1 MTNLDAQASYAQALD
16 NAVSDAQSS
25 DVQASDAQASDA
37 RKKIV
42 ISVEDLS
49 VSIDGRQ
56 ITHNVSMQLR
66 AGMVSALVG
75 ESGSGKSLTA
85 LALMGLLDNNARVEG
100 NAALFNASDSNESFI
115 NLLSEDAP
123 YEHIR
128 GGMIGMIFQEPS
140 SAFNPVKTIGKQI
153 EEALIYHPEKAGKLS
168 QRERKKRVISQLLEV
183 ELSDAERVYR
193 SYPHELSG
201 GQLQRAMIAMALIN
215 RPQVLIADE
224 PTTALDITTQRDIL
238 RLIRNLSEKLHLAV
252 LIITHDMSVVRAL
265 ADEMYVMQG
274 GNIVES
280 GEVQHIFANP
290 KHEYTRTLL
299 DSVPKFDMQYASSG
313 DSYESIEEVAKAIAK
328 NISNNIAENISKN
341 ISESPESESPVV
353 EVQGVSVK
361 YSHARFSKDS
371 NKFALSDANLRI
383 NSGSTLALVGESGA
397 GKTTIAK
404 LISGQ
409 IKPNSG
415 LVLLNGE
422 NLNRLNSKARRQALS
437 RIGYVFQD
445 SGSALNP
452 RKTIGWSIAE
462 PLLLHTNLDANE
474 RLERVEEML
483 NQVQV
488 PVEFAN
494 RFPHELSGG
503 QRQRVGIARALI
515 LQPSLLIADEPTS
528 ALDVTV
534 QRRVLNLLH
543 DLQQKYR
550 YACLFITH
558 DVGVVQEVASEVAI
572 IRNGSIQYIS

>member
-1 MTNLDAQASYAQALD
+1 MTNLDAQALD
-16 NAVSDAQSS
+16 NKDL
-25 DVQASDAQASDA
+25 DA
-37 RKKIV
+37 RKRIV

-56 ITHNVSMQLR
+56 ITRNVSMRLR
-66 AGMVSALVG
+66 DGMVSALVG

-100 NAALFNASDSNESFI
+100 NAALLNASDANESFI
-115 NLLSEDAP
+115 NLLSEDAS

-168 QRERKKRVISQLLEV
+168 QRERKKRVISQLLKV

-238 RLIRNLSEKLHLAV
+238 RLIRNLSEKLQLAV

-274 GNIVES
+274 GNIVEF

-328 NISNNIAENISKN
+328 NIAKN
-341 ISESPESESPVV
+341 ISESPGSESPVV

-361 YSHARFSKDS
+361 YSHARFSKNS
-371 NKFALSDANLRI
+371 NKLALANANLRI

-422 NLNRLNSKARRQALS
+422 NLNRLNNKARRQALS

-462 PLLLHTNLDANE
+462 PLLLHTNLDDNE

-483 NQVQV
+483 NQVQL
-488 PVEFAN
+488 PVEFAS

-515 LQPSLLIADEPTS
+515 LQPSLLIVDEPTS

-534 QRRVLNLLH
+534 QRCVLNLLH

-572 IRNGSIQYIS
+572 IRNGSVRYIS

>member
-1 MTNLDAQASYAQALD
+1 MTNLDAQALD
-16 NAVSDAQSS
+16 NKDL
-25 DVQASDAQASDA
+25 DA
-37 RKKIV
+37 RKRIV

-56 ITHNVSMQLR
+56 ITRNVSMRLR
-66 AGMVSALVG
+66 DGMVSALVG

-100 NAALFNASDSNESFI
+100 NAALLNASDANESFI
-115 NLLSEDAP
+115 NLLSEDVS

-238 RLIRNLSEKLHLAV
+238 RLIRNLSEKLQLAV

-328 NISNNIAENISKN
+328 NIAKN
-341 ISESPESESPVV
+341 ISESPGSEFPVV

-361 YSHARFSKDS
+361 YSHARFSKNS
-371 NKFALSDANLRI
+371 NKLALANANLRI

-422 NLNRLNSKARRQALS
+422 NLNRLNNKAHRQALS

-483 NQVQV
+483 NQVQL
-488 PVEFAN
+488 PVEFAS

-515 LQPSLLIADEPTS
+515 LQPSLLIVDEPTS

-534 QRRVLNLLH
+534 QRCVLNLLH

-572 IRNGSIQYIS
+572 IRNGSVQYIS

>member
-1 MTNLDAQASYAQALD
+1 MTNLDAQALD
-16 NAVSDAQSS
+16 NKDL
-25 DVQASDAQASDA
+25 DA
-37 RKKIV
+37 RKRIV

-56 ITHNVSMQLR
+56 ITRNVSMRLR
-66 AGMVSALVG
+66 DGMVSALVG

-100 NAALFNASDSNESFI
+100 NAALLNASDANESFI
-115 NLLSEDAP
+115 NLLSEDAS

-238 RLIRNLSEKLHLAV
+238 RLIRNLSEKLQLAV

-274 GNIVES
+274 GNIVEF

-328 NISNNIAENISKN
+328 NIAKN
-341 ISESPESESPVV
+341 ISESPGSESPVV

-371 NKFALSDANLRI
+371 NKLALANANLRI

-422 NLNRLNSKARRQALS
+422 NLNRLNNKVRRQALS

-474 RLERVEEML
+474 RLERVGEML
-483 NQVQV
+483 NQVQL
-488 PVEFAN
+488 PVEFAS

-515 LQPSLLIADEPTS
+515 LQPSLLIVDEPTS

-534 QRRVLNLLH
+534 QRCVLNLLH

-572 IRNGSIQYIS
+572 IRNGSVQYIS

>member
-1 MTNLDAQASYAQALD
+1 MTNLDAQAFDVQT
-16 NAVSDAQSS
+16 S
-25 DVQASDAQASDA
+25 DVQTSDVQASDA

-238 RLIRNLSEKLHLAV
+238 RLIRNLSEKLQLAV

-265 ADEMYVMQG
+265 ADEMHVMQG
-274 GNIVES
+274 GNIVEY

-328 NISNNIAENISKN
+328 NISNNISKN
-341 ISESPESESPVV
+341 ISESTESESPVV

-371 NKFALSDANLRI
+371 NKLALTNANLRI

-462 PLLLHTNLDANE
+462 PLLLHTNLDADE

-572 IRNGSIQYIS
+572 IRNGSVQYIS

>member
-1 MTNLDAQASYAQALD
+1 MTNLDAQALD
-16 NAVSDAQSS
+16 NKDL
-25 DVQASDAQASDA
+25 DA
-37 RKKIV
+37 RKRIV

-56 ITHNVSMQLR
+56 ITRNVSMRLR
-66 AGMVSALVG
+66 DGMVSALVG

-100 NAALFNASDSNESFI
+100 NAALLNASDANESFI
-115 NLLSEDAP
+115 NLLSEDVS

-238 RLIRNLSEKLHLAV
+238 RLIRNLSEKLQLAV

-328 NISNNIAENISKN
+328 NIAKN

-361 YSHARFSKDS
+361 YSHARFSKNS
-371 NKFALSDANLRI
+371 NKLALANANLRI

-422 NLNRLNSKARRQALS
+422 NLNRLNNKARRQALS

-483 NQVQV
+483 NQVQL
-488 PVEFAN
+488 PVEFAS

-515 LQPSLLIADEPTS
+515 LQPSLLIVDEPTS

-534 QRRVLNLLH
+534 QRCVLNLLH

-572 IRNGSIQYIS
+572 IRNGSVQYIS

>member
-1 MTNLDAQASYAQALD
+1 MTNLDAQALD
-16 NAVSDAQSS
+16 NKDL
-25 DVQASDAQASDA
+25 DA
-37 RKKIV
+37 RKRIV

-56 ITHNVSMQLR
+56 ITRNVSMRLR

-100 NAALFNASDSNESFI
+100 NAALLNASDANESFI
-115 NLLSEDAP
+115 NLLSEDAS

-238 RLIRNLSEKLHLAV
+238 RLIRNLSEKLQLAV

-328 NISNNIAENISKN
+328 NIAKN
-341 ISESPESESPVV
+341 ISESPGSESPVV

-361 YSHARFSKDS
+361 YSHARFSKNS
-371 NKFALSDANLRI
+371 NKLALANANLRI

-422 NLNRLNSKARRQALS
+422 NLNRLNNKARRQALS

-462 PLLLHTNLDANE
+462 PLLLHTNLDDNE

-483 NQVQV
+483 NQVQL
-488 PVEFAN
+488 PVEFAS

-515 LQPSLLIADEPTS
+515 LQPSLLIVDEPTS

-534 QRRVLNLLH
+534 QRCVLNLLH

-572 IRNGSIQYIS
+572 IRNGSVQYIS

>member
-1 MTNLDAQASYAQALD
+1 MTNLDAQALD
-16 NAVSDAQSS
+16 NKDL
-25 DVQASDAQASDA
+25 DA
-37 RKKIV
+37 RKRIV

-56 ITHNVSMQLR
+56 ITRNVSMRLR

-100 NAALFNASDSNESFI
+100 NAALLNASDANESFI
-115 NLLSEDAP
+115 NLLSEDAS

-238 RLIRNLSEKLHLAV
+238 RLIRNLSEKLQLAV

-328 NISNNIAENISKN
+328 NIAKN
-341 ISESPESESPVV
+341 ISESPGSESPGSESPVV

-361 YSHARFSKDS
+361 YSHARFSKNS
-371 NKFALSDANLRI
+371 NKLALANANLRI

-422 NLNRLNSKARRQALS
+422 NLNRLNNKARRQALS

-483 NQVQV
+483 NQVQL
-488 PVEFAN
+488 PVEFAS

-515 LQPSLLIADEPTS
+515 LQPSLLIVDEPTS

-534 QRRVLNLLH
+534 QRCVLNLLH

-572 IRNGSIQYIS
+572 IRNGSVRYIS

>member
-1 MTNLDAQASYAQALD
+1 MTNLDAQALD
-16 NAVSDAQSS
+16 NKDL
-25 DVQASDAQASDA
+25 DA
-37 RKKIV
+37 RKRIV

-56 ITHNVSMQLR
+56 ITRNVSMRLR

-100 NAALFNASDSNESFI
+100 NAALLNASDANESFI
-115 NLLSEDAP
+115 NLLSEDAS

-238 RLIRNLSEKLHLAV
+238 RLIRNLSEKLQLAV

-274 GNIVES
+274 GNVVES

-328 NISNNIAENISKN
+328 NIAKN
-341 ISESPESESPVV
+341 ISESPGSESPVV

-371 NKFALSDANLRI
+371 NKLALANANLRI

-422 NLNRLNSKARRQALS
+422 NLNRLNNKVRRQALL

-474 RLERVEEML
+474 RLERVGEML
-483 NQVQV
+483 NQVQL
-488 PVEFAN
+488 PVEFAS

-515 LQPSLLIADEPTS
+515 LQPSLLIVDEPTS

-534 QRRVLNLLH
+534 QRCVLNLLH

-572 IRNGSIQYIS
+572 IRNGSVQYIS

>member
-1 MTNLDAQASYAQALD
+1 MTNLDAQALD
-16 NAVSDAQSS
+16 NKDL
-25 DVQASDAQASDA
+25 DA
-37 RKKIV
+37 RKRIV

-56 ITHNVSMQLR
+56 ITRNVSMRLR
-66 AGMVSALVG
+66 DGMVSALVG

-100 NAALFNASDSNESFI
+100 NAALLNASNANESFI
-115 NLLSEDAP
+115 NLLSEDAS

-238 RLIRNLSEKLHLAV
+238 RLIRNLSEKLQLAV

-274 GNIVES
+274 GNIVEF

-328 NISNNIAENISKN
+328 NIAKN
-341 ISESPESESPVV
+341 ISESPGSESPGSESPVV

-361 YSHARFSKDS
+361 YSHARFSKNS
-371 NKFALSDANLRI
+371 NKLALANANLRI

-422 NLNRLNSKARRQALS
+422 NLNRLNNKARRQALS

-483 NQVQV
+483 NQVQL
-488 PVEFAN
+488 PVEFAS

-515 LQPSLLIADEPTS
+515 LQPSLLIVDEPTS

-534 QRRVLNLLH
+534 QRCVLNLLH

-572 IRNGSIQYIS
+572 IRNGSVQYIS

>member
-1 MTNLDAQASYAQALD
+1 MTNLDAQALNNKD
-16 NAVSDAQSS
+16 L
-25 DVQASDAQASDA
+25 DA
-37 RKKIV
+37 RKRIV

-56 ITHNVSMQLR
+56 ITRNVSMRLR
-66 AGMVSALVG
+66 AGIVSALVG

-100 NAALFNASDSNESFI
+100 NAALLNASDTNESFI
-115 NLLSEDAP
+115 NLLSEDAS

-168 QRERKKRVISQLLEV
+168 QRDRKKRVISQLLEV

-215 RPQVLIADE
+215 HPQVLIADE

-238 RLIRNLSEKLHLAV
+238 RLIRNLSEKLQLAV

-328 NISNNIAENISKN
+328 NIAKN
-341 ISESPESESPVV
+341 ISESPGSESPVV

-361 YSHARFSKDS
+361 YSHARFSKNS
-371 NKFALSDANLRI
+371 NKLALANANLRI

-422 NLNRLNSKARRQALS
+422 NLNRLNNKARRQALS

-483 NQVQV
+483 NQVQL
-488 PVEFAN
+488 PVEFAS

-515 LQPSLLIADEPTS
+515 LQPSLLIVDEPTS

-534 QRRVLNLLH
+534 QRCVLNLLH

-572 IRNGSIQYIS
+572 IRNGSVQYIS

>member
-1 MTNLDAQASYAQALD
+1 MTNLDAQALD
-16 NAVSDAQSS
+16 NKDL
-25 DVQASDAQASDA
+25 DA
-37 RKKIV
+37 RKRIV

-56 ITHNVSMQLR
+56 ITRNVSMRLR

-100 NAALFNASDSNESFI
+100 NAALLNASDANESFI
-115 NLLSEDAP
+115 NLLSEDAS

-238 RLIRNLSEKLHLAV
+238 RLIRNLSEKLQLAV

-274 GNIVES
+274 GNVVES

-328 NISNNIAENISKN
+328 NIAKN
-341 ISESPESESPVV
+341 ISESPGSESPVV

-371 NKFALSDANLRI
+371 NKLALANANLRI

-422 NLNRLNSKARRQALS
+422 NLNRLNNKVRRQALS

-474 RLERVEEML
+474 RLERVGEML
-483 NQVQV
+483 NQVQL
-488 PVEFAN
+488 PVEFAS

-515 LQPSLLIADEPTS
+515 LQPSLLIVDEPTS

-534 QRRVLNLLH
+534 QRCVVNLLH

-572 IRNGSIQYIS
+572 IRNGSVQYIS

>member
-1 MTNLDAQASYAQALD
+1 MTNLDAQALD
-16 NAVSDAQSS
+16 NKDL
-25 DVQASDAQASDA
+25 DA
-37 RKKIV
+37 RKRIV

-56 ITHNVSMQLR
+56 ITRNVSMRLR
-66 AGMVSALVG
+66 DGMVSALVG

-100 NAALFNASDSNESFI
+100 NAALLNASDANESFI
-115 NLLSEDAP
+115 NLLSEDVS

-238 RLIRNLSEKLHLAV
+238 RLIRNLSEKLQLAV

-328 NISNNIAENISKN
+328 NIAKN
-341 ISESPESESPVV
+341 ISESPGSESPVV

-361 YSHARFSKDS
+361 YSHARFSKNS
-371 NKFALSDANLRI
+371 NKLALANANLRI

-422 NLNRLNSKARRQALS
+422 NLNRLNNKARRQALS

-483 NQVQV
+483 NQVQL
-488 PVEFAN
+488 PVEFAS

-515 LQPSLLIADEPTS
+515 LQPSLLIVDEPTS

-534 QRRVLNLLH
+534 QRCVLNLLH

-572 IRNGSIQYIS
+572 IRNGSV

>member
-56 ITHNVSMQLR
+56 ITRNVSMQLR

-85 LALMGLLDNNARVEG
+85 LALIGLLENNARVEG
-100 NAALFNASDSNESFI
+100 NAALFNASDTNESFI

-371 NKFALSDANLRI
+371 NKLALSDANLRI

-462 PLLLHTNLDANE
+462 PLLLHTNLDADE
-474 RLERVEEML
+474 RLESVEEML

>member
-1 MTNLDAQASYAQALD
+1 MTNLDAQALD
-16 NAVSDAQSS
+16 NKDL
-25 DVQASDAQASDA
+25 DA
-37 RKKIV
+37 RKRIV

-56 ITHNVSMQLR
+56 ITRNVSMRLR

-100 NAALFNASDSNESFI
+100 NAALLNASDANESFI
-115 NLLSEDAP
+115 NLLSEDAS

-153 EEALIYHPEKAGKLS
+153 EEALICHPEKAGKLS

-238 RLIRNLSEKLHLAV
+238 RLIRNLSEKLQLAV

-328 NISNNIAENISKN
+328 NIAKN
-341 ISESPESESPVV
+341 ISESPGSESPVV

-361 YSHARFSKDS
+361 YSHARFSKNS
-371 NKFALSDANLRI
+371 NKLALANANLRI

-422 NLNRLNSKARRQALS
+422 NLNRLNNKARRQALS

-462 PLLLHTNLDANE
+462 PLLLHTNLDDNE

-483 NQVQV
+483 NQVQL
-488 PVEFAN
+488 PVEFAS

-515 LQPSLLIADEPTS
+515 LQPSLLIVDEPTS

-534 QRRVLNLLH
+534 QRCVLNLLH

-572 IRNGSIQYIS
+572 IRNGSVQYIS

>member
-1 MTNLDAQASYAQALD
+1 MTDLKEK
-16 NAVSDAQSS
+16 V
-25 DVQASDAQASDA
+25 
-37 RKKIV
+37 V
-42 ISVEDLS
+42 ISVDGM
-49 VSIDGRQ
+49 SISIGGRQ
-56 ITHNVSMQLR
+56 ITRDISLR
-66 AGMVSALVG
+66 MSAGEVSALVG

-85 LALMGLLDNNARVEG
+85 LALMGLLSDSAKVEG
-100 NAALFNASDSNESFI
+100 RALLNATYANESAI
-115 NLLSEDAP
+115 DLLSENAP
-123 YEHIR
+123 YERIR

-193 SYPHELSG
+193 SYAHELSG

-238 RLIRNLSEKLHLAV
+238 RLIRELSEKLQFAV

-265 ADEMYVMQG
+265 ASDVYVMQG

-280 GEVQHIFANP
+280 GKVQHIFANP
-290 KHEYTRTLL
+290 QHEYTRTLL
-299 DSVPKFDMQYASSG
+299 ESVPKFDMQYAQNG
-313 DSYESIEEVAKAIAK
+313 DAYESMEEAAEQIVK
-328 NISNNIAENISKN
+328 NISQNISANSAN
-341 ISESPESESPVV
+341 INNVASV
-353 EVQGVSVK
+353 EASADELSAEEPSVEIRNVSVQ
-361 YSHARFSKDS
+361 YSHARFSKS
-371 NKFALSDANLRI
+371 ANKFALNNANLRI
-383 NSGSTLALVGESGA
+383 SAGSTLALVGESGA

-404 LISGQ
+404 VISGQ

-415 LVLLNGE
+415 AVLLNGVDI
-422 NLNRLNSKARRQALS
+422 NRLHGKSRRS
-437 RIGYVFQD
+437 TMRSIGYVFQD

-452 RKTIGWSIAE
+452 RKTVGWSIAE
-462 PLLLHTNLDANE
+462 PLLLHTQLDASE
-474 RLERVEEML
+474 REESVKKMLEQL
-483 NQVQV
+483 QV
-488 PVEFAN
+488 PTDLAK

-534 QRRVLNLLH
+534 QRRVLNLLRY
-543 DLQQKYR
+543 LQQKYN

-558 DVGVVQEVASEVAI
+558 DLGVVQEIADEVAL
-572 IRNGSIQYIS
+572 IRDGSVRYVE

>member
-1 MTNLDAQASYAQALD
+1 MTNLDAQALD
-16 NAVSDAQSS
+16 NKDL
-25 DVQASDAQASDA
+25 DA
-37 RKKIV
+37 RKRIV

-56 ITHNVSMQLR
+56 ITRNVSMRLR

-100 NAALFNASDSNESFI
+100 NAALLNASDANESFI
-115 NLLSEDAP
+115 NLLSEDAS

-238 RLIRNLSEKLHLAV
+238 RLIRNLSEKLQLAV

-274 GNIVES
+274 GNVVES

-328 NISNNIAENISKN
+328 NIAKN
-341 ISESPESESPVV
+341 ISESPGSESPVV

-361 YSHARFSKDS
+361 YSHARFSKNS
-371 NKFALSDANLRI
+371 NKLALANANLRI

-422 NLNRLNSKARRQALS
+422 NLNRLNNKARRQALS

-462 PLLLHTNLDANE
+462 PLLLHTNLDDNE

-483 NQVQV
+483 NQVQL
-488 PVEFAN
+488 PVEFAS

-515 LQPSLLIADEPTS
+515 LQPSLLIVDEPTS

-534 QRRVLNLLH
+534 QRCVLNLLH

-572 IRNGSIQYIS
+572 IRNGSVQYIS

>member
-1 MTNLDAQASYAQALD
+1 MTNLDAQALD
-16 NAVSDAQSS
+16 NKDL
-25 DVQASDAQASDA
+25 DA
-37 RKKIV
+37 RKRIV

-56 ITHNVSMQLR
+56 ITRNVSMRLR
-66 AGMVSALVG
+66 AGIVSALVG

-100 NAALFNASDSNESFI
+100 NAALLNASDTNESFI
-115 NLLSEDAP
+115 NLLSEDAS

-238 RLIRNLSEKLHLAV
+238 RLIRNLSEKLQLAV

-328 NISNNIAENISKN
+328 NIAKN
-341 ISESPESESPVV
+341 ISESPGSESPVV

-361 YSHARFSKDS
+361 YSHARFSKNS
-371 NKFALSDANLRI
+371 NKLALANANLRI

-422 NLNRLNSKARRQALS
+422 NLNRLNNKARRQALS

-483 NQVQV
+483 NQVQL
-488 PVEFAN
+488 PVEFAS

-515 LQPSLLIADEPTS
+515 LQPSLLIVDEPTS

-534 QRRVLNLLH
+534 QRCVLNLLH

-572 IRNGSIQYIS
+572 IRNGSVQYIS

>member
-1 MTNLDAQASYAQALD
+1 MTNLYAQALD
-16 NAVSDAQSS
+16 NKASDAQAFDVQTS
-25 DVQASDAQASDA
+25 DVQASDA

-85 LALMGLLDNNARVEG
+85 LALMGLLDNNACVEG

-183 ELSDAERVYR
+183 ELSDAERVYH

-238 RLIRNLSEKLHLAV
+238 RLIRNLSEKLQLAV

-328 NISNNIAENISKN
+328 NISNNIAENIS
-341 ISESPESESPVV
+341 ESTESESPVV

-462 PLLLHTNLDANE
+462 PLLLHTNLDADE

-488 PVEFAN
+488 PVEFVN

-572 IRNGSIQYIS
+572 IRNGSVQYIS

>member
-1 MTNLDAQASYAQALD
+1 MTNLDAQALD
-16 NAVSDAQSS
+16 NKDL
-25 DVQASDAQASDA
+25 DA
-37 RKKIV
+37 RKRIV

-56 ITHNVSMQLR
+56 ITRNVSMRLR
-66 AGMVSALVG
+66 DGMVSALVG

-100 NAALFNASDSNESFI
+100 NAALLNASDANESFI
-115 NLLSEDAP
+115 NLLSEDVS

-201 GQLQRAMIAMALIN
+201 GQLQRAMIAMVLIN

-238 RLIRNLSEKLHLAV
+238 RLIRNLSEKLQLAV

-328 NISNNIAENISKN
+328 NIAKN
-341 ISESPESESPVV
+341 ISESPGSESPVV

-361 YSHARFSKDS
+361 YSHARFSKNS
-371 NKFALSDANLRI
+371 NKLALANANLRI

-483 NQVQV
+483 NQVQL
-488 PVEFAN
+488 PVEFAS

-515 LQPSLLIADEPTS
+515 LQPSLLIVDEPTS

-534 QRRVLNLLH
+534 QRCVLNLLH

-572 IRNGSIQYIS
+572 IRNGSVQYIS

>member
-1 MTNLDAQASYAQALD
+1 MTDLKEK
-16 NAVSDAQSS
+16 V
-25 DVQASDAQASDA
+25 
-37 RKKIV
+37 V
-42 ISVEDLS
+42 ISVDGM
-49 VSIDGRQ
+49 SISIGCRQ
-56 ITHNVSMQLR
+56 ITRDISLR
-66 AGMVSALVG
+66 MSAGEVSALVG

-85 LALMGLLDNNARVEG
+85 LALMGLLSDSAKVEG
-100 NAALFNASDSNESFI
+100 SALLNATYANESAI
-115 NLLSEDAP
+115 DLLSENAP
-123 YEHIR
+123 YDLIR

-183 ELSDAERVYR
+183 ELSDAKRVYR

-328 NISNNIAENISKN
+328 NIANNIAKN

-371 NKFALSDANLRI
+371 NKLALANANLRI

-452 RKTIGWSIAE
+452 RKTVGWSIAE
-462 PLLLHTNLDANE
+462 PLLLHTQLDASE
-474 RLERVEEML
+474 REERVKKML
-483 NQVQV
+483 EQVQV
-488 PVEFAN
+488 PTDLAK

-503 QRQRVGIARALI
+503 QRQRIGIARALI
-515 LQPSLLIADEPTS
+515 LQPFLLIADEPTS

-534 QRRVLNLLH
+534 QRRVLNLLR
-543 DLQQKYR
+543 DLQQKYN

-558 DVGVVQEVASEVAI
+558 DLGVVQEIADEVAV
-572 IRNGSIQYIS
+572 IRDGSVRYVE

>member
-1 MTNLDAQASYAQALD
+1 MTNLDAQALD
-16 NAVSDAQSS
+16 NKDL
-25 DVQASDAQASDA
+25 DA
-37 RKKIV
+37 RKRIV

-56 ITHNVSMQLR
+56 ITRNVSMRLR
-66 AGMVSALVG
+66 AGIVSALVG

-100 NAALFNASDSNESFI
+100 NAALLNASDTNESFI
-115 NLLSEDAP
+115 NLLSEDAS

-168 QRERKKRVISQLLEV
+168 QRDRKKRVISQLLEV

-215 RPQVLIADE
+215 HPQVLIADE

-238 RLIRNLSEKLHLAV
+238 RLIRNLSEKLQLAV

-274 GNIVES
+274 GNVVES

-328 NISNNIAENISKN
+328 NIAKN
-341 ISESPESESPVV
+341 ISESPGSESPVV

-371 NKFALSDANLRI
+371 NKLALANANLRI

-422 NLNRLNSKARRQALS
+422 NLNRLNNKVRRQALS

-474 RLERVEEML
+474 RLERVGEML
-483 NQVQV
+483 NQVQL
-488 PVEFAN
+488 PVEFAS

-515 LQPSLLIADEPTS
+515 LQPSLLIVDEPTS

-534 QRRVLNLLH
+534 QRCVLNLLH

-572 IRNGSIQYIS
+572 IRNGSVQYIS

>member
-1 MTNLDAQASYAQALD
+1 MTNLDAQALD
-16 NAVSDAQSS
+16 NKDL
-25 DVQASDAQASDA
+25 DA
-37 RKKIV
+37 RKRIV

-56 ITHNVSMQLR
+56 ITRNVSMRLR

-100 NAALFNASDSNESFI
+100 NAALLNASDANESFI
-115 NLLSEDAP
+115 NLLSEDAS

-238 RLIRNLSEKLHLAV
+238 RLIRNLSEKLQLAV

-328 NISNNIAENISKN
+328 NIAKN
-341 ISESPESESPVV
+341 ISESPGSESPVV

-361 YSHARFSKDS
+361 YSHARFSKNS
-371 NKFALSDANLRI
+371 NKLALSDANLRI

-483 NQVQV
+483 NQVQL
-488 PVEFAN
+488 PVEFAS

-515 LQPSLLIADEPTS
+515 LQPSLLIVDEPTS

-534 QRRVLNLLH
+534 QRCVLNLLH

-572 IRNGSIQYIS
+572 IRNGSVQYIS

>member
-1 MTNLDAQASYAQALD
+1 MTNLDAQALD
-16 NAVSDAQSS
+16 NKDL
-25 DVQASDAQASDA
+25 DA
-37 RKKIV
+37 RKRIV

-56 ITHNVSMQLR
+56 ITRNVSMRLR
-66 AGMVSALVG
+66 DGMVSALVG

-100 NAALFNASDSNESFI
+100 NAALLNASDANESFI
-115 NLLSEDAP
+115 NLLSEDAS

-238 RLIRNLSEKLHLAV
+238 RLIRNLSEKLQLAV

-274 GNIVES
+274 GNIVEF

-328 NISNNIAENISKN
+328 NIAKN

-361 YSHARFSKDS
+361 YSHARFSKNS
-371 NKFALSDANLRI
+371 NKLALANANLRI

-422 NLNRLNSKARRQALS
+422 NLNRLNNKARRQALS

-474 RLERVEEML
+474 RLERVGEML
-483 NQVQV
+483 NQVQL
-488 PVEFAN
+488 PVEFAS

-515 LQPSLLIADEPTS
+515 LQPSLLIVDEPTS

-534 QRRVLNLLH
+534 QRCVLNLLH

-572 IRNGSIQYIS
+572 IRNGSVQYIS

>member
-1 MTNLDAQASYAQALD
+1 MTNLDAQALD
-16 NAVSDAQSS
+16 NKDL
-25 DVQASDAQASDA
+25 DA
-37 RKKIV
+37 RKRIV

-56 ITHNVSMQLR
+56 ITRNVSMRLR

-100 NAALFNASDSNESFI
+100 NAALLNASDANESFI
-115 NLLSEDAP
+115 NLLSEDAS

-238 RLIRNLSEKLHLAV
+238 RLIRNLSEKLQLAV

-328 NISNNIAENISKN
+328 NIAKN
-341 ISESPESESPVV
+341 ISESPGSESPVV

-361 YSHARFSKDS
+361 YSHARFSKNS
-371 NKFALSDANLRI
+371 NKLALANANLRI

-422 NLNRLNSKARRQALS
+422 NLNRLNNKARRQALS

-445 SGSALNP
+445 SGSTLNP

-474 RLERVEEML
+474 RLERVGEML
-483 NQVQV
+483 NQVQL
-488 PVEFAN
+488 PVEFAS

-515 LQPSLLIADEPTS
+515 LQPSLLIVDEPTS

-534 QRRVLNLLH
+534 QRCVLNLLH

-572 IRNGSIQYIS
+572 IRNGSVQYIS

>member
-1 MTNLDAQASYAQALD
+1 MTNLDAQALD
-16 NAVSDAQSS
+16 NKDL
-25 DVQASDAQASDA
+25 DA
-37 RKKIV
+37 RKRIV

-56 ITHNVSMQLR
+56 ITRNVSMRLR

-100 NAALFNASDSNESFI
+100 NAALLNASDANESFI
-115 NLLSEDAP
+115 NLLSEDAS

-238 RLIRNLSEKLHLAV
+238 RLIRNLSEKLQLAV
-252 LIITHDMSVVRAL
+252 LIITHDMGVVRAL

-274 GNIVES
+274 GNVVES

-328 NISNNIAENISKN
+328 NIAKN
-341 ISESPESESPVV
+341 ISESPGSESPVV

-371 NKFALSDANLRI
+371 NKLALANANLRI

-422 NLNRLNSKARRQALS
+422 NLNRLNNKVRRQALS

-474 RLERVEEML
+474 RLERVGEML
-483 NQVQV
+483 NQVQL
-488 PVEFAN
+488 PVEFAS

-515 LQPSLLIADEPTS
+515 LQPSLLIVDEPTS

-534 QRRVLNLLH
+534 QRCVLNLLH

-572 IRNGSIQYIS
+572 IRNGSVQYIS

>member
-1 MTNLDAQASYAQALD
+1 MTNLDAQALD
-16 NAVSDAQSS
+16 NKDL
-25 DVQASDAQASDA
+25 DA
-37 RKKIV
+37 RKRIV

-56 ITHNVSMQLR
+56 ITRNVSMRLR
-66 AGMVSALVG
+66 DGMVSALLG

-100 NAALFNASDSNESFI
+100 NAALLNASDANESFI
-115 NLLSEDAP
+115 NLLSEDVS

-238 RLIRNLSEKLHLAV
+238 RLIRNLSEKLQLAV

-328 NISNNIAENISKN
+328 NIAKN
-341 ISESPESESPVV
+341 ISESPGSESPVV

-361 YSHARFSKDS
+361 YSHARFSKNS
-371 NKFALSDANLRI
+371 NKLALANANLRI

-422 NLNRLNSKARRQALS
+422 NLNRLNNKARRQALS

-483 NQVQV
+483 NQVQL
-488 PVEFAN
+488 PVEFAS

-515 LQPSLLIADEPTS
+515 LQPSLLIVDEPTS

-534 QRRVLNLLH
+534 QRCVLNLLH

-572 IRNGSIQYIS
+572 IRNGSVQYIS

>member
-1 MTNLDAQASYAQALD
+1 MTNLDAQSLD
-16 NAVSDAQSS
+16 NKAS
-25 DVQASDAQASDA
+25 DVQALDA

-238 RLIRNLSEKLHLAV
+238 RLIRNLSEKLQLAV

-265 ADEMYVMQG
+265 ADEMHVMQG

-328 NISNNIAENISKN
+328 NIAKN

-371 NKFALSDANLRI
+371 NKLALANANLRI

>member
-1 MTNLDAQASYAQALD
+1 MTNLDAQALD
-16 NAVSDAQSS
+16 NKDL
-25 DVQASDAQASDA
+25 DA
-37 RKKIV
+37 RKRIV

-56 ITHNVSMQLR
+56 ITRNVSMRLR
-66 AGMVSALVG
+66 DGMVSALVG

-100 NAALFNASDSNESFI
+100 NAALLNASDANESFI
-115 NLLSEDAP
+115 NLLSEDVS

-238 RLIRNLSEKLHLAV
+238 RLIRNLSEKLQLAV

-328 NISNNIAENISKN
+328 NIS
-341 ISESPESESPVV
+341 ESPGSESPVV

-361 YSHARFSKDS
+361 YSHARFSKNS
-371 NKFALSDANLRI
+371 NKLALANANLRI

-422 NLNRLNSKARRQALS
+422 NLNRLNNKARRQALS

-483 NQVQV
+483 NQVQL
-488 PVEFAN
+488 PVEFAS

-515 LQPSLLIADEPTS
+515 LQPSLLIVDEPTS

-534 QRRVLNLLH
+534 QRCVLNLLH

-572 IRNGSIQYIS
+572 IRNGSVQYIS

>member
-1 MTNLDAQASYAQALD
+1 MTNLDAQALD
-16 NAVSDAQSS
+16 NKDLN
-25 DVQASDAQASDA
+25 A
-37 RKKIV
+37 RKRIV

-56 ITHNVSMQLR
+56 ITRNVSMRLR
-66 AGMVSALVG
+66 DGMVSALVG

-100 NAALFNASDSNESFI
+100 NAALLNASDANESFI
-115 NLLSEDAP
+115 NLLSEDVS

-238 RLIRNLSEKLHLAV
+238 RLIRNLSEKLQLAV

-328 NISNNIAENISKN
+328 NIAKN
-341 ISESPESESPVV
+341 ISESPGSESPVV

-361 YSHARFSKDS
+361 YSHARFSKNS
-371 NKFALSDANLRI
+371 NKLALANANLRI

-422 NLNRLNSKARRQALS
+422 NLNRLNNKARRQALS

-483 NQVQV
+483 NQVQL
-488 PVEFAN
+488 PVEFAS

-515 LQPSLLIADEPTS
+515 LQPSLLIVDEPTS

-534 QRRVLNLLH
+534 QRCVLNLLH

-572 IRNGSIQYIS
+572 IRNGSVQYIS

>member
-1 MTNLDAQASYAQALD
+1 MTDLKEK
-16 NAVSDAQSS
+16 V
-25 DVQASDAQASDA
+25 
-37 RKKIV
+37 V
-42 ISVEDLS
+42 ISVDGM
-49 VSIDGRQ
+49 SISIGGRQ
-56 ITHNVSMQLR
+56 ITRDISLR
-66 AGMVSALVG
+66 MSAGEVSALVG

-85 LALMGLLDNNARVEG
+85 LALMGLLSDSAKVEG
-100 NAALFNASDSNESFI
+100 RALLNATYANESAI
-115 NLLSEDAP
+115 DLLSENAP
-123 YEHIR
+123 YERIR

-193 SYPHELSG
+193 SYAHELSG

-290 KHEYTRTLL
+290 QHEYTRTLL
-299 DSVPKFDMQYASSG
+299 ESVPKFDMQYASSG
-313 DSYESIEEVAKAIAK
+313 DSYESMEEAAKAIAK
-328 NISNNIAENISKN
+328 NIAKN
-341 ISESPESESPVV
+341 IDKNTSESPGSKSPVV

-371 NKFALSDANLRI
+371 NKLALANANLRI

-437 RIGYVFQD
+437 QIGYVFQD

-462 PLLLHTNLDANE
+462 PLLLHTQLDASE
-474 RLERVEEML
+474 REERVKKML
-483 NQVQV
+483 EQVQV
-488 PVEFAN
+488 PTDLAK

-534 QRRVLNLLH
+534 QRRVLNLLR
-543 DLQQKYR
+543 DLQQKYN

-558 DVGVVQEVASEVAI
+558 DLGVVQEIADEVAL
-572 IRNGSIQYIS
+572 IRDGSVRYVE

>member
-1 MTNLDAQASYAQALD
+1 MTNLDAQALD
-16 NAVSDAQSS
+16 NKDL
-25 DVQASDAQASDA
+25 DA
-37 RKKIV
+37 RKRIV

-56 ITHNVSMQLR
+56 ITRNVSMRLR
-66 AGMVSALVG
+66 DGMVSALVG

-100 NAALFNASDSNESFI
+100 NAALLNASDANESFI
-115 NLLSEDAP
+115 NLLSEDAS

-238 RLIRNLSEKLHLAV
+238 RLIRNLSEKLQLAV

-274 GNIVES
+274 GNIVEF

-328 NISNNIAENISKN
+328 NIAKN

-361 YSHARFSKDS
+361 YSHARFSKNS
-371 NKFALSDANLRI
+371 NKLALANANLRI

-422 NLNRLNSKARRQALS
+422 NLNRLNNKARRQALS

-483 NQVQV
+483 NQVQL
-488 PVEFAN
+488 PVEFAS

-515 LQPSLLIADEPTS
+515 LQPSLLIVDEPTS

-534 QRRVLNLLH
+534 QRCVLNLLH

-572 IRNGSIQYIS
+572 IRNGSVQYIS

>member
-1 MTNLDAQASYAQALD
+1 MTNLDAQALD
-16 NAVSDAQSS
+16 NKDL
-25 DVQASDAQASDA
+25 DA
-37 RKKIV
+37 RKRIV

-56 ITHNVSMQLR
+56 ITRNVSMRLR
-66 AGMVSALVG
+66 DGMVSALVG

-100 NAALFNASDSNESFI
+100 NAALLNASDANESFI
-115 NLLSEDAP
+115 NLLSEDVS

-238 RLIRNLSEKLHLAV
+238 RLIRNLSEKLQLAV

-328 NISNNIAENISKN
+328 NIAKN
-341 ISESPESESPVV
+341 ISESPGSESPVV

-361 YSHARFSKDS
+361 YSHARFSKNS
-371 NKFALSDANLRI
+371 NKLALANANLRI

-422 NLNRLNSKARRQALS
+422 NLNRLNNKARRQALS

-462 PLLLHTNLDANE
+462 PLLLHTNLDDNE

-483 NQVQV
+483 NQVQL
-488 PVEFAN
+488 PVEFAS

-515 LQPSLLIADEPTS
+515 LQPSLLIVDEPTS

-534 QRRVLNLLH
+534 QRCVLNLLH

-572 IRNGSIQYIS
+572 IRNGSVQYIS

>member
-1 MTNLDAQASYAQALD
+1 MTNLDARALD
-16 NAVSDAQSS
+16 NK
-25 DVQASDAQASDA
+25 ASDAQASDA

-238 RLIRNLSEKLHLAV
+238 RLIRNLSEKLQLAV

-265 ADEMYVMQG
+265 ADEMHVMQG
-274 GNIVES
+274 GNIVEY

-328 NISNNIAENISKN
+328 NISKN
-341 ISESPESESPVV
+341 ISESPEDESTESGSPESASPVV

-371 NKFALSDANLRI
+371 NKLALTNANLRI

-488 PVEFAN
+488 PVEFAS

-572 IRNGSIQYIS
+572 IRNGSVQYIS

>member
-1 MTNLDAQASYAQALD
+1 MTDLKEK
-16 NAVSDAQSS
+16 V
-25 DVQASDAQASDA
+25 
-37 RKKIV
+37 V
-42 ISVEDLS
+42 ISVDGM
-49 VSIDGRQ
+49 SISIGGRQ
-56 ITHNVSMQLR
+56 ITRDISLR
-66 AGMVSALVG
+66 MSAGEVSALVG

-85 LALMGLLDNNARVEG
+85 LALMGLLSDSAKVEG
-100 NAALFNASDSNESFI
+100 SALLNATYANESAI
-115 NLLSEDAP
+115 DLLSENAP
-123 YEHIR
+123 YERIR

-252 LIITHDMSVVRAL
+252 LIITHDMSVVCAL

-328 NISNNIAENISKN
+328 NISNNIAENIS
-341 ISESPESESPVV
+341 ESPESESPVV
-353 EVQGVSVK
+353 EVKGVSVK

-371 NKFALSDANLRI
+371 NKLALSDANLRI

>member
-1 MTNLDAQASYAQALD
+1 MTNLDAQALD
-16 NAVSDAQSS
+16 NKDL
-25 DVQASDAQASDA
+25 DA
-37 RKKIV
+37 RKRIV

-56 ITHNVSMQLR
+56 ITRNVSMRLR

-100 NAALFNASDSNESFI
+100 NAALLNASDANESFI
-115 NLLSEDAP
+115 NLLSEDAS

-153 EEALIYHPEKAGKLS
+153 EETLIYHPEKAGKLS

-238 RLIRNLSEKLHLAV
+238 RLIRNLSEKLQLAV

-328 NISNNIAENISKN
+328 NIAKN
-341 ISESPESESPVV
+341 ISESPGSESPVV

-361 YSHARFSKDS
+361 YSHARFSKNS
-371 NKFALSDANLRI
+371 NKLALANANLRI

-422 NLNRLNSKARRQALS
+422 NLNRLNNKARRQALS

-462 PLLLHTNLDANE
+462 PLLLHTNLDDNE

-483 NQVQV
+483 NQVQL
-488 PVEFAN
+488 PVEFAS

-515 LQPSLLIADEPTS
+515 LQPSLLIVDEPTS

-534 QRRVLNLLH
+534 QRCVLNLLH

-572 IRNGSIQYIS
+572 IRNGSVQYIS

>member
-1 MTNLDAQASYAQALD
+1 MTDLKEK
-16 NAVSDAQSS
+16 V
-25 DVQASDAQASDA
+25 
-37 RKKIV
+37 V
-42 ISVEDLS
+42 ISVDGM
-49 VSIDGRQ
+49 SISIGGRQ
-56 ITHNVSMQLR
+56 ITRDISLR
-66 AGMVSALVG
+66 MSAGEVSALVG

-85 LALMGLLDNNARVEG
+85 LALIGLLSDSAKVEG
-100 NAALFNASDSNESFI
+100 RALLNATYANESAI
-115 NLLSEDAP
+115 DLLSENAP
-123 YEHIR
+123 YERIR
-128 GGMIGMIFQEPS
+128 GGMVGMIFQEPS

-153 EEALIYHPEKAGKLS
+153 EEALIYHPEKSGKLS
-168 QRERKKRVISQLLEV
+168 ARERKKRVIAQLLEV

-193 SYPHELSG
+193 SYAHELSG

-238 RLIRNLSEKLHLAV
+238 RLIRELSEKLQIAV

-265 ADEMYVMQG
+265 ASDVYVMQG
-274 GNIVES
+274 GNIVEY
-280 GEVQHIFANP
+280 GKVQHVFANP
-290 KHEYTRTLL
+290 QHEYTRTLL
-299 DSVPKFDMQYASSG
+299 ESVPKFDMQYASSG

-328 NISNNIAENISKN
+328 NIAKN
-341 ISESPESESPVV
+341 ISESPGSESPVV

-361 YSHARFSKDS
+361 YSHARFSKNS
-371 NKFALSDANLRI
+371 NKLALANANLRI

-422 NLNRLNSKARRQALS
+422 NLNRLNNKARRQALS

-483 NQVQV
+483 NQVQL
-488 PVEFAN
+488 PVEFAS

-515 LQPSLLIADEPTS
+515 LQPSLLIVDEPTS

-534 QRRVLNLLH
+534 QRCVLNLLH

-572 IRNGSIQYIS
+572 IRNGSVQYIS

>member
-1 MTNLDAQASYAQALD
+1 MTNLDAQALD
-16 NAVSDAQSS
+16 NKDL
-25 DVQASDAQASDA
+25 DA
-37 RKKIV
+37 RKRIV

-56 ITHNVSMQLR
+56 ITRNVSMRLR
-66 AGMVSALVG
+66 DGMVSALVG

-100 NAALFNASDSNESFI
+100 NAALLNASDANESFI
-115 NLLSEDAP
+115 NLLSEDVS

-224 PTTALDITTQRDIL
+224 PTTALDITMQRDIL
-238 RLIRNLSEKLHLAV
+238 RLIRNLSEKLQLAV

-328 NISNNIAENISKN
+328 NIAKN
-341 ISESPESESPVV
+341 ISESPGSESPVV

-361 YSHARFSKDS
+361 YSHARFSKNS
-371 NKFALSDANLRI
+371 NKLALANANLRI

-422 NLNRLNSKARRQALS
+422 NLNRLNNKARRQALS

-483 NQVQV
+483 NQVQL
-488 PVEFAN
+488 PVEFAS

-515 LQPSLLIADEPTS
+515 LQPSLLIVDEPTS

-534 QRRVLNLLH
+534 QRCVLNLLH

-572 IRNGSIQYIS
+572 IRNGSVQYIS

>member
-1 MTNLDAQASYAQALD
+1 MTNLDAQDLD
-16 NAVSDAQSS
+16 MQSL
-25 DVQASDAQASDA
+25 DVQTSDA
-37 RKKIV
+37 RKRIV

-56 ITHNVSMQLR
+56 ITRNVSMRLR

-85 LALMGLLDNNARVEG
+85 MALMGLLDNNVRVEG
-100 NAALFNASDSNESFI
+100 NASLLNASDPNESFI

-183 ELSDAERVYR
+183 ELSDAKRVYR

-328 NISNNIAENISKN
+328 NIANNIAKN

-353 EVQGVSVK
+353 EVQGVSVQ

-371 NKFALSDANLRI
+371 NKLALANANLRI

-488 PVEFAN
+488 PVEFAS

-534 QRRVLNLLH
+534 QRCVLNLLH

>member
-1 MTNLDAQASYAQALD
+1 MTNLDAQALD
-16 NAVSDAQSS
+16 NKDL
-25 DVQASDAQASDA
+25 DA
-37 RKKIV
+37 RKRIV

-56 ITHNVSMQLR
+56 ITRNVSMRLR
-66 AGMVSALVG
+66 DGMVSALVG

-100 NAALFNASDSNESFI
+100 NAALLNASDANESFI
-115 NLLSEDAP
+115 NLLSEDVS

-193 SYPHELSG
+193 SYSHELSG
-201 GQLQRAMIAMALIN
+201 GQLQRAMIAMVLIN

-238 RLIRNLSEKLHLAV
+238 RLIRNLSEKLQLAV

-328 NISNNIAENISKN
+328 NIAKN
-341 ISESPESESPVV
+341 ISESPGSESPVV

-361 YSHARFSKDS
+361 YSHARFSKNS
-371 NKFALSDANLRI
+371 NKLALANANLRI

-422 NLNRLNSKARRQALS
+422 NLNRLNNKARRQALS

-483 NQVQV
+483 NQVQL
-488 PVEFAN
+488 PVEFAS

-515 LQPSLLIADEPTS
+515 LQPSLLIVDEPTS

-534 QRRVLNLLH
+534 QRCVLNLLH

-558 DVGVVQEVASEVAI
+558 DVGVVQEVASEVASEVAI
-572 IRNGSIQYIS
+572 IRNGSVQYIS

>member
-1 MTNLDAQASYAQALD
+1 MTNLDAQALD
-16 NAVSDAQSS
+16 NKDL
-25 DVQASDAQASDA
+25 DA
-37 RKKIV
+37 RKRIV

-56 ITHNVSMQLR
+56 ITRNVSMRLR

-100 NAALFNASDSNESFI
+100 NAALLNASDANESFI
-115 NLLSEDAP
+115 NLLSEDAS

-168 QRERKKRVISQLLEV
+168 QRDRKKRVISQLLEV

-215 RPQVLIADE
+215 HPQVLIADE

-238 RLIRNLSEKLHLAV
+238 RLIRNLSEKLQLAV

-328 NISNNIAENISKN
+328 NIAKN
-341 ISESPESESPVV
+341 ISESPGSESPVV

-361 YSHARFSKDS
+361 YSHARFSKNS
-371 NKFALSDANLRI
+371 NKLALANANLRI

-422 NLNRLNSKARRQALS
+422 NLNRLNNKARRQALS

-483 NQVQV
+483 NQVQL
-488 PVEFAN
+488 PVEFAS

-515 LQPSLLIADEPTS
+515 LQPSLLIVDEPTS

-534 QRRVLNLLH
+534 QRCVLNLLH

-572 IRNGSIQYIS
+572 IRNGSVQYIS